1 MKKKKIKKKLHRV
14 FPCVKRT
21 YVLGMQNNK
30 KKNRNK
36 YEIS

>member
-1 MKKKKIKKKLHRV
+1 MKKKKIKKKLNQV

-21 YVLGMQNNK
+21 YVLGMQSNN